1 MTIAYWCVLAAI
13 MTPYIW
19 SIVAKQSAPKFDN
32 SKPREWLGNLDGR
45 GARANWAQQNNFEAL
60 PGFIAAV
67 IIAHLAQAPQFWI
80 DLLALNFVVLRV
92 FYGVLYIADKPSLRS
107 LVWML
112 AIACVVGLFV
122 ISA

>member
-1 MTIAYWCVLAAI
+1 MAGSEEI
-13 MTPYIW
+13 
-19 SIVAKQSAPKFDN
+19 QSP
-32 SKPREWLGNLDGR
+32 
-45 GARANWAQQNNFEAL
+45 
-60 PGFIAAV
+60 
-67 IIAHLAQAPQFWI
+67 HLAEAPQFWI

-107 LVWML
+107 LVWIL

>member
-107 LVWML
+107 LVWIL